1 MGCFSDKVKVQ
12 GDNDEEDEKDN
23 VEKVGLS
30 GGDSKKDIYRI
41 KILNENKIIKK
52 EKNGEDNNINN
63 QETIP
68 NDRLV
73 TNSIEKEELEDTIL
87 GIEKEEM
94 EICNIFNENN
104 KKTKEKEIELKF
116 LSQYFINPKK
126 EKVDFSY
133 SNQMIVLFKGKIN
146 PFKEKIDKREDILKI
161 KDKVK
166 QIKDKYNNKKQIT
179 IKPISDNL
187 SLDLTQKIE
196 KNYEFKFK
204 YKIWKIIMK
213 KLFLSKNA
221 QKVYYS
227 LFLI

>member
-73 TNSIEKEELEDTIL
+73 TNPIEKEELEDTIL

-161 KDKVK
+161 KESC
-166 QIKDKYNNKKQIT
+166 
-179 IKPISDNL
+179 P
-187 SLDLTQKIE
+187 E
-196 KNYEFKFK
+196 
-204 YKIWKIIMK
+204 
-213 KLFLSKNA
+213 
-221 QKVYYS
+221 
-227 LFLI
+227 